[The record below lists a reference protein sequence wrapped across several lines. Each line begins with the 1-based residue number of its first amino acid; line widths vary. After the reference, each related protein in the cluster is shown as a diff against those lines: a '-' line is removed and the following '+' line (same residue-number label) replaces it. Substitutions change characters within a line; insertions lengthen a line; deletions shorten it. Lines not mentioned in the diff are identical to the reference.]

1 MTRSPR
7 RSTAAAPLLCAAAL
21 AALAAAG
28 CAAPGGLA
36 PGESVAPVSPQPQP
50 EPLWP
55 AWTGEPPRAAGA
67 ATGTRQPPPEPL
79 RGAPEVGPGG
89 LAAVDATAVVKADKR
104 MKLFLGKGVIHAPG
118 GAGLRPP
125 VHLDLTGN
133 GQQELVVAADTE
145 SGRTALSVYAAEGSR
160 IVPVLFTIGRRLTAE
175 SLGRDLLVRTA
186 PDDGSEQ
193 AVRYH
198 WDGTRMTVVSDER
211 RYTGPVPCADGP
223 SSP

>member
-7 RSTAAAPLLCAAAL
+7 RSTAAAPLLCAVAF
-21 AALAAAG
+21 AAAG

-55 AWTGEPPRAAGA
+55 AWTDASPRAAGA

-79 RGAPEVGPGG
+79 RDAPEVGPGG
-89 LAAVDATAVVKADKR
+89 LRAVDATAVAKADKR
-104 MKLFLGKGVIHAPG
+104 MKLFLGKGVLNAPG
-118 GAGLRPP
+118 GAGLRPA
-125 VHLDLTGN
+125 VYADLTGN
-133 GQQELVVAADTE
+133 GQKELVVAADTE
-145 SGRTALSVYAAEGSR
+145 SGRTALSVYAAEGKR
-160 IVPVLFTIGRRLTAE
+160 IVPVLFTVGRRMQAE
-175 SLGRDLLVRTA
+175 SIGQDLLVRTA

-193 AVRYH
+193 VVRYH

-211 RYTGPVPCADGP
+211 RYTAPLPRADGQSTP
-223 SSP
+223 